1 MVGEGYR
8 HIWDCCC
15 DHGFLGMS
23 LLARQA
29 AEHIHFVDIVPDLM
43 CEVEANLQ
51 RFYSASSRSTWQIHC
66 IDVSVLPLDQYE
78 GKHLVIIA
86 GVGGDLITQFVD
98 NIHSQYPDLEI
109 DFLLCPVHHQFT
121 LRQKLNQRD
130 FSLKDEQLVQ
140 DNQRFYEMLLVSTQP
155 DDSNK
160 VSLVGEGIWQSTTD
174 EQMDVVAN
182 YLEKTRNHYRRI
194 QQGNSKDVAHI
205 VEAYQA
211 VTL

>member
-1 MVGEGYR
+1 MVVSGYT

-23 LLARQA
+23 LLSRQA

-51 RFYSASSRSTWQIHC
+51 RFYSALSPSTWQTHC
-66 IDVSVLPLDQYE
+66 IDASALPLHQYD

-86 GVGGDLITQFVD
+86 GVGGDLITQFVE
-98 NIHSQYPDLEI
+98 NIHRQHPELDI

-121 LRQKLNQRD
+121 LRQKLNQHD
-130 FSLKDEQLVQ
+130 FSLKGERLVQ
-140 DNQRFYEMLLVSTQP
+140 DNQRFYEMILVSTQS
-155 DDSNK
+155 DDTNK
-160 VSLVGEGIWQSTTD
+160 VSLVGESIWQSTTD
-174 EQMDVVAN
+174 EQMNVVAN

-194 QQGNSKDVAHI
+194 QQGNTKNVAHI